1 MEKPLSVKRAE
12 FDAGLIA
19 LINGCGLPPFA
30 VLDVMQRM
38 TGEVDRLARQQYEAD
53 KKAWEESMKGA
64 TEDA

>member
-12 FDAGLIA
+12 FEAGLIA

-30 VLDVMQRM
+30 VCDVMRHM
-38 TGEVDRLARQQYEAD
+38 TGEVERLSRQQYEAD
-53 KKAWEESMKGA
+53 KAAWEESMKGA